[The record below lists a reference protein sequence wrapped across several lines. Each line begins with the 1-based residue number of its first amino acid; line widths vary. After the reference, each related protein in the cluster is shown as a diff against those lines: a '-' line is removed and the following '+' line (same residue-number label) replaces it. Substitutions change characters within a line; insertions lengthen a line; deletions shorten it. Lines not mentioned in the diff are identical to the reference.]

1 MAAPVLWCCAW
12 IKMREHGEKE
22 GGLLSIKFWYPVR
35 QLHFIII
42 NCLDG
47 NWGGGR
53 SSNPHITGK
62 FQNQKMAWHLSWQFN
77 IKRIFFEISQGL
89 CFSFIWRFGTKEG
102 SYMSTQ
108 DVFTKTQ
115 LLVMLVYHKC
125 LLFSSL
131 SLSLLGICIYI
142 YTVYIFGHHLTDLAP
157 SSLCWM
163 LLRTK
168 VPGFSLLVLW
178 PAPAHACN
186 AVCNEKSKQG
196 TALRH
201 DRNLFPLEE
210 ASWQK
215 KKDRRKKEVRGG
227 RDVSRRS
234 AHLG

>member
-1 MAAPVLWCCAW
+1 MATPVLWCCAW

-47 NWGGGR
+47 NWGGGC

-77 IKRIFFEISQGL
+77 IKRHTHKKNIKRFFLRLQGL
-89 CFSFIWRFGTKEG
+89 CFSFIWRFGTREG
-102 SYMSTQ
+102 SYGVFACPQ
-108 DVFTKTQ
+108 HVFTKKQ

-131 SLSLLGICIYI
+131 SLFHGYIYI
-142 YTVYIFGHHLTDLAP
+142 YIYLAIIWQTLLLHLSAGCFWGLRSLASP
-157 SSLCWM
+157 W
-163 LLRTK
+163 
-168 VPGFSLLVLW
+168 LVLW

-201 DRNLFPLEE
+201 DRNLFPLEG

-215 KKDRRKKEVRGG
+215 KKTEERKK
-227 RDVSRRS
+227 
-234 AHLG
+234 